1 MSERHRLSTSRGVSS
16 VELIIALPV
25 LLLLLLGIIQ
35 FVLVFHAKHSLD
47 HALNE
52 AARQG
57 AMAHAD
63 PSAIKQG
70 LARGLAPWLYGA
82 TDWASKVMAEG
93 KALGE
98 VEIGMQLGWIQLAQ
112 RSPTRESFDDWA
124 EPALDGFGERIRGV
138 DEIPN
143 DNLDNRRLKAQPRS
157 GTAGHFRGEPVG
169 QRSGQTLGDA
179 NLLRLEMD
187 YGVRLSVPFVGRIVL
202 GVLSE
207 WHGCGDQSFYLPGT
221 ADVCR
226 YYKARSVTGK
236 ADGRIPVKVVA
247 TTRMMSPARRSEWL
261 QAAITPPPQRASTAG
276 TGIRPIIPPPTQGQ
290 DEDPARP
297 VGVDLSRAEAISR
310 AEDFPALEPDDG
322 TEALAEGEEGAE
334 EEGIEEDGIEEEGA
348 DEEGGDPEG
357 DDAET
362 RAAGPD
368 RQEEEGRAGEVAD
381 DAAGNVAGNGA
392 GNGATSPR
400 PPWADLV
407 RPRAGHGVDDSA
419 APLLTPR
426 PEHPAVCTAADQGGR
441 GEG

>member
-1 MSERHRLSTSRGVSS
+1 MSERHRLRSSRGVSS

-93 KALGE
+93 KALAE
-98 VEIGMQLGWIQLAQ
+98 VETGMQLGWIQLAQ

-124 EPALDGFGERIRGV
+124 EPALDSFGERIQGV

-143 DNLDNRRLKAQPRS
+143 DNLDNRRLRAQPRS

-202 GVLSE
+202 RALSE
-207 WHGCGDQSFYLPGT
+207 WHGCGDQPFYLPGT

-226 YYKARSVTGK
+226 YYKARSPTGQ
-236 ADGRIPVKVVA
+236 AAGRIPVKVVA

-261 QAAITPPPQRASTAG
+261 QAAITPPPQGALTAG
-276 TGIRPIIPPPTQGQ
+276 TGIRPIMPPRAQGQ
-290 DEDPARP
+290 DAGPASP
-297 VGVDLSRAEAISR
+297 AGVDLARLEAMSR

-322 TEALAEGEEGAE
+322 TEALEEGEEGAD
-334 EEGIEEDGIEEEGA
+334 EDGIEEEEA
-348 DEEGGDPEG
+348 DEDGSDPES
-357 DDAET
+357 DAADT
-362 RAAGPD
+362 RSAGPD
-368 RQEEEGRAGEVAD
+368 RPEEEGRAGEVAD
-381 DAAGNVAGNGA
+381 DAAGNGPGNVAGNGE
-392 GNGATSPR
+392 TSPR
-400 PPWADLV
+400 APWADLV
-407 RPRAGHGVDDSA
+407 RPRAGNGADDGA
-419 APLLTPR
+419 ASLLTPR
-426 PEHPAVCTAADQGGR
+426 PEHPAVCTAADQGAQ